1 MPEHYSYSLLGH
13 FADGGIASLERIV
26 LEDGRKAIL
35 RILQSSAIFSLR
47 QQMQFRRGIK
57 IRAALS
63 PHPRIVTSYEI
74 GAKGLRPYEIIELV
88 EGKNL
93 KILMNN
99 RDTILQTEMMSIL
112 TQCAEAIAWMH
123 TNGFMHLDIKPENF
137 LIDTNGPKP
146 VVKLTDFDLAQP
158 ATNNGPRKQSGTPS
172 YMAPEQFKTKTS
184 YMASDVFAFSVMAYQ
199 IVTGGKQPF
208 PSSSQ
213 KGSRHKQ
220 ASENFTP
227 RSPVDHDPTVPPRLN
242 NAIMMGLEKRLEKR
256 LPDMNAFLRKLHS

>member
-1 MPEHYSYSLLGH
+1 MPERYSYTLLGH

-26 LEDGRKAIL
+26 LGDGRKALL
-35 RILQSSAIFSLR
+35 RILQSSKIFSLR

-63 PHPRIVTSYEI
+63 PHPRIVTSYDI
-74 GAKGLRPYEIIELV
+74 GSKGLRPYEIIELI

-93 KILMNN
+93 KVLMNN
-99 RDTILQTEMMSIL
+99 RETVLQSEMMSIL
-112 TQCAEAIAWMH
+112 TQCAEAIAWIH

-137 LIDTNGPKP
+137 LINTSGPKP

-158 ATNNGPRKQSGTPS
+158 ASNNGPRKQSGTPA

-199 IVTGGKQPF
+199 IVTGKQPF
-208 PSSSQ
+208 VSSTM

-227 RSPVDHDPTVPPRLN
+227 RAPIDHDPSISLKLN
-242 NAIMMGLEKRLEKR
+242 NAIMAGLEKHIDKR
-256 LPDMNAFLRKLHS
+256 LPDMNAFLRKLLH